1 MIKAIIFDLDGTLI
15 NSIEDLANAT
25 NNALRISGFPIHEIK
40 EYNYIVGSGVI
51 QQIIRSLPIEYK
63 DDQQTINKVIQDF
76 SAQYD
81 NNWMKKSVPY
91 EGINELLYKLKE
103 NGYLQ
108 AVASNKPDFF
118 TKKIVKHFF
127 KDETF
132 AFVSGNTPELE
143 KKPSPDIAFKIMREL
158 GVTADECIF
167 VGDTNVDINTAKNA
181 GIFSIG
187 CLWGFR
193 TREEL
198 ENAGANLIAHN
209 PDEIF
214 QYILTTRK
222 GL

>member
-1 MIKAIIFDLDGTLI
+1 MNKAIIYDLDGTLF
-15 NSIEDLANAT
+15 NSIEDLADAT
-25 NNALRISGFPIHEIK
+25 NNALRISGFPIREID

-51 QQIIRSLPIEYK
+51 QQIIRSLPIKYK
-63 DDQQTINKVIQDF
+63 DDKQTIDRVIEEF
-76 SAQYD
+76 SRQYEK
-81 NNWMKKSVPY
+81 NWMKKSKPY
-91 EGINELLYKLKE
+91 EGINELLFNLKE

-127 KDETF
+127 KDDIFE
-132 AFVSGNTPELE
+132 FVSGNTPELE
-143 KKPSPDIAFKIMREL
+143 KKPSPDIAFKVMKEL
-158 GVTADECIF
+158 GVKSNECIF
-167 VGDTNVDINTAKNA
+167 VGDTNIDINTAKNA

-198 ENAGANLIAHN
+198 EKAGADLIVSH
-209 PDEIF
+209 PSEIF

-222 GL
+222 G

>member
-1 MIKAIIFDLDGTLI
+1 MIKAIIYDLDGTLF
-15 NSIEDLANAT
+15 NSLEDLADAT
-25 NNALRISGFPIHEIK
+25 NNALRISGFPIRKIE

-51 QQIIRSLPIEYK
+51 QQIKRSLPIEYNN
-63 DDQQTINKVIQDF
+63 DEQTINKVIQDF
-76 SAQYD
+76 SEQYD
-81 NNWMKKSVPY
+81 KNWMKKSVPY
-91 EGINELLYKLKE
+91 EGVEQLLYNLKE

-127 KDETF
+127 EEGIFD
-132 AFVSGNTPELE
+132 FVSGNTPELE
-143 KKPSPDIAFKIMREL
+143 KKPSPDIVFKIMKEL

-167 VGDTNVDINTAKNA
+167 IGDTNVDINTAKNA

-193 TREEL
+193 TRSEL
-198 ENAGANLIAHN
+198 EKAGADIIVSH